1 MTFNSLPYAAFLAV
15 VTGVVWR
22 LRHRDQNRFLLAVS
36 YLFYGAWDW
45 RFLALLV
52 GSTVIGYT
60 AGIALEGTEDPAR
73 RRAIVISRVAL
84 NLAILAVFKYA
95 NFFLSSAVA
104 GLDALGLS
112 ATEPS
117 LRIILPIAI
126 SYYTFEEISYTVDIY
141 RRDIRACRDPVAYGL
156 FVAFFPKLVAGP
168 ILRPRELLP
177 QIEQPRMRPDGER
190 VLSALGLLLWGLV
203 KKVVIA
209 DTLAQLANEIYSR
222 PGSQSGLGLAVGT
235 LCFAGQIY
243 GDFSGYTDMARG
255 AARLLGFELPLNFR
269 QPYLSSS
276 LTAFWRTWHIS
287 LSSWLRDYLYIPLG
301 GNRRGLNR
309 TMVNLLTVM
318 VLGGL
323 WHGAGWTFLIWGA
336 IHGVALGVERLSGRA
351 VDNTE
356 AVARWRDLPRILAT
370 FAVVC
375 LAWVFFRAPTVGE
388 AWTIVVRIVTLAP
401 GDTMWTAAVM
411 VLLLGLVL
419 VVTDV
424 VQRRIQVDPSEP
436 EEARLG
442 PALLRRPQ
450 PVLTGALVGVAV
462 AALVVTS
469 GGQPVPF
476 IYFQF

>member
-15 VTGVVWR
+15 VTLAVWR
-22 LRHRDQNRFLLAVS
+22 LRHRDQNRLLLVVS

-60 AGIALEGTEDPAR
+60 AGIALEGTDDPAR
-73 RRAIVISRVAL
+73 RRVIVMSRVAL
-84 NLAILAVFKYA
+84 NLAILGVFKYA

-104 GLDALGLS
+104 GLEAVGLS
-112 ATEPS
+112 GTETS

-177 QIEQPRMRPDGER
+177 QIERPRLPPDADR
-190 VLSALGLLLWGLV
+190 MLSALGLLLWGLV

-209 DTLAQLANEIYSR
+209 DTLAQLTNEIYAR
-222 PGSQSGLGLAVGT
+222 PELQSGLGLALGT
-235 LCFAGQIY
+235 VCFAGQIY

-301 GNRRGLNR
+301 GNRRGMSR

-336 IHGVALGVERLSGRA
+336 IH
-351 VDNTE
+351 
-356 AVARWRDLPRILAT
+356 
-370 FAVVC
+370 
-375 LAWVFFRAPTVGE
+375 
-388 AWTIVVRIVTLAP
+388 
-401 GDTMWTAAVM
+401 
-411 VLLLGLVL
+411 
-419 VVTDV
+419 
-424 VQRRIQVDPSEP
+424 
-436 EEARLG
+436 
-442 PALLRRPQ
+442 
-450 PVLTGALVGVAV
+450 
-462 AALVVTS
+462 
-469 GGQPVPF
+469 
-476 IYFQF
+476 

>member
-1 MTFNSLPYAAFLAV
+1 M
-15 VTGVVWR
+15 
-22 LRHRDQNRFLLAVS
+22 
-36 YLFYGAWDW
+36 
-45 RFLALLV
+45 
-52 GSTVIGYT
+52 
-60 AGIALEGTEDPAR
+60 
-73 RRAIVISRVAL
+73 
-84 NLAILAVFKYA
+84 
-95 NFFLSSAVA
+95 
-104 GLDALGLS
+104 
-112 ATEPS
+112 
-117 LRIILPIAI
+117 
-126 SYYTFEEISYTVDIY
+126 
-141 RRDIRACRDPVAYGL
+141 AYGL

-177 QIEQPRMRPDGER
+177 QIEQPRTRPDSDR
-190 VLSALGLLLWGLV
+190 VLSGLGLLVWGLV

-209 DTLAQLANEIYSR
+209 DTLAQLVNEIYAQ
-222 PGSQSGLGLAVGT
+222 PGGQSGLGLALGT

-309 TMVNLLTVM
+309 TLANLLTVM

-336 IHGVALGVERLSGRA
+336 IHGVALGAERLSGRA
-351 VDNTE
+351 VDNTD

-370 FAVVC
+370 FGVVC
-375 LAWVFFRAPTVGE
+375 LAWVFFRAPSVGD

-411 VLLLGLVL
+411 LALLGSVV

-424 VQRRIQVDPSEP
+424 IQRRIQVDTAEP
-436 EEARLG
+436 EEVRSG
-442 PALLRRPQ
+442 PALLRRPR
-450 PVLTGALVGVAV
+450 PVLTGWLVGVAV